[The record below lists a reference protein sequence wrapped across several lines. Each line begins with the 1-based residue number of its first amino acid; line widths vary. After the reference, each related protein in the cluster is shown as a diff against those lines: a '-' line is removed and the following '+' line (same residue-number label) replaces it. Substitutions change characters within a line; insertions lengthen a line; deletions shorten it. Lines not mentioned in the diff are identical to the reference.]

1 MNKRR
6 FSMGMLALIACC
18 LFLVPAR
25 TVFADETMTH
35 IEGTVS
41 FDDDNNLR
49 GAETREPYRPR
60 WSWPQGER
68 HPDGR

>member
-41 FDDDNNLR
+41 FDDDSNLR
-49 GAETREPYRPR
+49 GQRPE
-60 WSWPQGER
+60 SLTVLVGVGPKAKGIQTG
-68 HPDGR
+68 D